1 MNFDEQDYRIWKN
14 ENFVI
19 ESTITISL
27 WDEILINDFHEKINK
42 VLDEIY
48 SRIGLISNNT
58 KSLISISFSN
68 DKNVIDLNNRFR
80 KKKSATNVLTFPSN
94 YKINNTLFIG
104 DIIFSI
110 ETISR
115 EAKRDNKSINNHL
128 IHLFIHGVLHLLGY
142 DHRTE
147 EEAKK
152 MENLEIQI
160 LEKLKIDN
168 PYKWINYIRNIKIKA
183 MKINLPS
190 FFKKTKDITDKNL
203 DQELEQFVAKRIN
216 ADDSNGKALSHEN
229 ELLKNLAGLR
239 GITASDVMVPR
250 VDIVSVAMSDDFDK
264 IVKQLI
270 KTNHSRVPVRNESLD
285 DIVGI
290 LHIKDVLANL
300 FLKEKQD
307 FKTLLKKPIF
317 VSPSISLLDLLYEMR
332 VKRRHLALVVDEY
345 GGTDGLVTIED
356 LVEEL
361 VGDIEDEHDLSS
373 ECRLEKMK
381 DGSII
386 VEARITVDLLEGL
399 LSSIRKEDLNDEIET
414 LGGFIIS
421 ITGRV
426 PVKGEVIRYSPS
438 GLKFEI
444 LEADP
449 RKVILVKIIG
459 LKNSSTLK
467 RLTL

>member
-1 MNFDEQDYRIWKN
+1 
-14 ENFVI
+14 
-19 ESTITISL
+19 
-27 WDEILINDFHEKINK
+27 
-42 VLDEIY
+42 
-48 SRIGLISNNT
+48 
-58 KSLISISFSN
+58 
-68 DKNVIDLNNRFR
+68 
-80 KKKSATNVLTFPSN
+80 
-94 YKINNTLFIG
+94 
-104 DIIFSI
+104 
-110 ETISR
+110 
-115 EAKRDNKSINNHL
+115 
-128 IHLFIHGVLHLLGY
+128 
-142 DHRTE
+142 
-147 EEAKK
+147 
-152 MENLEIQI
+152 
-160 LEKLKIDN
+160 
-168 PYKWINYIRNIKIKA
+168 
-183 MKINLPS
+183 MKISLPS
-190 FFKKTKDITDKNL
+190 FFKKTKDINDKSL

-239 GITASDVMVPR
+239 GITAFDVMVPR
-250 VDIVSVAMSDDFDK
+250 VDIVSVAMSDDFDE

-300 FLKEKQD
+300 FLKEKQNI
-307 FKTLLKKPIF
+307 KTLLKKPIF
-317 VSPSISLLDLLYEMR
+317 VSPSKSLLDLLYEMR

-345 GGTDGLVTIED
+345 GGIDGLVTIED

-361 VGDIEDEHDLSS
+361 VGEIEDEHDLSS
-373 ECRLEKMK
+373 ECRLEKME

-399 LSSIRKEDLNDEIET
+399 LSSIRKEDLNDEIVT

-459 LKNSSTLK
+459 LKHISSSK